1 MNRALLLALFLPSL
15 AFGALTNHY
24 VASDGTDTWANSTSN
39 LTPCSL
45 TTALANAAAGDV
57 VNIKAGAYARTAS
70 DAAANSGSGTQPI
83 VWVGC
88 DTSWN
93 QIVPARA
100 DQTGGKAN
108 GLLVT
113 TNFPAITYDATY
125 GWAANTKTGH
135 ILQSLKFAG
144 SIDGSLVYLGA
155 SSSAIGL
162 DVTNSSTGNGPIG
175 IRLALYGIAFR
186 CDASCSGGSGGTSAS
201 PIALNSYDKAVG
213 CVCKASRAFGIN
225 MMANGQAIGNVIYGH
240 GTYGIYLSGT
250 TVTYNITA
258 VGNTIYGGTSGVAF
272 ADAAFTSQSVV
283 VGNHIT
289 DGSGYGVLALN
300 ASGSPVVIAGNRIVN
315 MAQGAT
321 SWAGDWDAAAV
332 YNTISTAVAAGGD
345 YVSAGAGN
353 LNLVSGAAGLETG
366 PMGRDCGALQRIRD
380 YPAVTNVNPNDT
392 VDGVTGT
399 YHPRFFR

>member
-1 MNRALLLALFLPSL
+1 
-15 AFGALTNHY
+15 
-24 VASDGTDTWANSTSN
+24 
-39 LTPCSL
+39 
-45 TTALANAAAGDV
+45 
-57 VNIKAGAYARTAS
+57 
-70 DAAANSGSGTQPI
+70 
-83 VWVGC
+83 
-88 DTSWN
+88 
-93 QIVPARA
+93 
-100 DQTGGKAN
+100 
-108 GLLVT
+108 
-113 TNFPAITYDATY
+113 
-125 GWAANTKTGH
+125 
-135 ILQSLKFAG
+135 
-144 SIDGSLVYLGA
+144 
-155 SSSAIGL
+155 
-162 DVTNSSTGNGPIG
+162 
-175 IRLALYGIAFR
+175 
-186 CDASCSGGSGGTSAS
+186 
-201 PIALNSYDKAVG
+201 
-213 CVCKASRAFGIN
+213 
-225 MMANGQAIGNVIYGH
+225 
-240 GTYGIYLSGT
+240 
-250 TVTYNITA
+250 VTYNITA